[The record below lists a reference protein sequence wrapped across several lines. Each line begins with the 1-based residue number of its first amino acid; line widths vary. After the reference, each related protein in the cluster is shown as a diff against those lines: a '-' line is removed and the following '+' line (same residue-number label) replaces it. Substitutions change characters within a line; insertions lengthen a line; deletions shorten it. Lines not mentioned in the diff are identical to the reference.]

1 MNLEKLDRSI
11 VLNLIDEIV
20 VSEAKMVDG
29 ERVQDIRIR
38 YRFVGRMLE
47 EADAA
52 S

>member
-1 MNLEKLDRSI
+1 
-11 VLNLIDEIV
+11 V

-47 EADAA
+47 EADAV